1 MLKTNIERIQKD
13 IETLAQFSCVEG
25 IGCTRFTYTKEFA
38 QARDYIISEMKAAGL
53 TVREDAVGTVIG
65 RLEGKN
71 PNAPILMTGSHFDT
85 VKTGGR
91 FDGPAGVT
99 AALETAR
106 TLHDE
111 GFVPECPI
119 EFVALPE
126 EEGARFGGGLMGSRA
141 MCGKLTQAEVDTYKD
156 WDGVTIAEAMK
167 GYGLDP
173 TKIAEAK
180 RTPGEIGT
188 FIELHIEQGPILEN
202 NRTDVGI
209 VEAIVGLRCF
219 NVTVT
224 GRSDHAGTTPLNM
237 RADTMLATAKAI
249 VAGTEKA
256 KELNDGTVVTFGRV
270 ETIPGAFN
278 IVAKETNFN
287 IDCRSRGI
295 ESVNT
300 VIDVIRTSLE
310 RSVAENP
317 GLSFEMEEKTSAL
330 PVQMKVEVQELL
342 EKHAAELNISTRKML
357 SGAGHDA
364 MIMGALCDVA
374 MVFVPSK
381 DGRSHVPEEWTDY
394 ASVQSEIPNGATLRY
409 NSEIRRSH
417 V

>member
-180 RTPGEIGT
+180 RTPSEIGT

-209 VEAIVGLRCF
+209 VEASVGLRCL

-330 PVQMKVEVQELL
+330 PVQMKAEVQELL

-364 MIMGALCDVA
+364 MIMGGICDVA

-394 ASVQSEIPNGATLRY
+394 ADLQKGVELVYRAIKELASK
-409 NSEIRRSH
+409 
-417 V
+417 

>member
-38 QARDYIISEMKAAGL
+38 QARDYIVSEMKAAGL

-173 TKIAEAK
+173 TKIADAK
-180 RTPGEIGT
+180 RTPGEIGA

-219 NVTVT
+219 DVVVT
-224 GRSDHAGTTPLNM
+224 GRSDHAGTTPLHM

-249 VAGTEKA
+249 VAATEKA
-256 KELNDGTVVTFGRV
+256 KELNDGTVLTFGRV

-278 IVAKETNFN
+278 IVAKEARFSV
-287 IDCRSRGI
+287 DCRSRGI

-300 VIDVIRTSLE
+300 VIDVIRASLE
-310 RSVAENP
+310 QSVAENP

-330 PVQMKVEVQELL
+330 PVQMKAEVQELL
-342 EKHAAELNISTRKML
+342 EKHAAELDISTRKML

-364 MIMGALCDVA
+364 MIMGSLCDVA

-394 ASVQSEIPNGATLRY
+394 ADLQKGVELVYRAIKELASSKE
-409 NSEIRRSH
+409 
-417 V
+417 

>member
-38 QARDYIISEMKAAGL
+38 QARDYIVSEMKAAGL

-180 RTPGEIGT
+180 RTPSEIGT

-209 VEAIVGLRCF
+209 VEAIVGLRCL

-300 VIDVIRTSLE
+300 VIDVIRASLE
-310 RSVAENP
+310 QSVAENP

-330 PVQMKVEVQELL
+330 PVQMKAEVQELL

-394 ASVQSEIPNGATLRY
+394 ADLQKGVELVYRTIKELASPKE
-409 NSEIRRSH
+409 
-417 V
+417 

>member
-173 TKIAEAK
+173 TKIADAK
-180 RTPGEIGT
+180 RTPGEIGA

-209 VEAIVGLRCF
+209 VEAIVGLRCL

-330 PVQMKVEVQELL
+330 PVQMKAEVQELL

-394 ASVQSEIPNGATLRY
+394 ADLQKGVELVYRTIKELASPKE
-409 NSEIRRSH
+409 
-417 V
+417 

>member
-1 MLKTNIERIQKD
+1 MLKTKIERIQKD

-38 QARDYIISEMKAAGL
+38 QARDYIVSEMKAAGL

-65 RLEGKN
+65 RLEGKD
-71 PNAPILMTGSHFDT
+71 PSAPILMTGSHFDT

-99 AALETAR
+99 TALETAR
-106 TLHDE
+106 MLHDE
-111 GFVPECPI
+111 GFVPQCPI

-141 MCGKLTQAEVDTYKD
+141 MCGKLTQEEVETYKD
-156 WDGVTIAEAMK
+156 WDGVSIAEAMT

-173 TKIAEAK
+173 AKIGEAK

-202 NRTDVGI
+202 SRTDVGI

-219 NVTVT
+219 DVTVK
-224 GRSDHAGTTPLNM
+224 GRSDHAGTTPLDM
-237 RADTMLATAKAI
+237 RADTMLAAARAI
-249 VAGTEKA
+249 TAGTDKA
-256 KELNDGTVVTFGRV
+256 KELNDGTVLTFGRV
-270 ETIPGAFN
+270 ETDPGAFN
-278 IVAKETNFN
+278 IVAKETRFTV
-287 IDCRSRGI
+287 DCRSRGI
-295 ESVNT
+295 ESVNA
-300 VIDVIRTSLE
+300 VIEVIRASLE
-310 RSVAENP
+310 KSAAENE
-317 GLSFEMEEKTSAL
+317 GLSFEMKEKTSAM
-330 PVQMKVEVQELL
+330 PVQMKPEVQALL
-342 EKHAAELNISTRKML
+342 EKHAAELGISTRKML

-364 MIMGALCDVA
+364 MIMGSLCDVA

-394 ASVQSEIPNGATLRY
+394 ADLQKGVELVYRAIKDLAQK
-409 NSEIRRSH
+409 
-417 V
+417 

>member
-38 QARDYIISEMKAAGL
+38 QARDYIVSEMKAAGL

-173 TKIAEAK
+173 TKIADAK
-180 RTPGEIGT
+180 RTPGEIGA

-249 VAGTEKA
+249 VAATEKA

-300 VIDVIRTSLE
+300 VIDVIRASLE

-330 PVQMKVEVQELL
+330 PVQMKAEVQELL
-342 EKHAAELNISTRKML
+342 EKHAAELDISTRKML

-364 MIMGALCDVA
+364 MIMGSLCDVA

-394 ASVQSEIPNGATLRY
+394 ADLQKGVELVYRAIKELASSKE
-409 NSEIRRSH
+409 
-417 V
+417 

>member
-38 QARDYIISEMKAAGL
+38 QARDYIVSEMKAAGL

-209 VEAIVGLRCF
+209 VEAIVGLRCL

-330 PVQMKVEVQELL
+330 TVQMKAEVQELL

-394 ASVQSEIPNGATLRY
+394 ADLQKGVELVYRTIKELASPKE
-409 NSEIRRSH
+409 
-417 V
+417 

>member
-38 QARDYIISEMKAAGL
+38 QARDYIVSEMKAAGL

-173 TKIAEAK
+173 AKIAEAK
-180 RTPGEIGT
+180 RTPSEIGT

-209 VEAIVGLRCF
+209 VEAIVGLRCL

-330 PVQMKVEVQELL
+330 PVQMKAEVQELL

-394 ASVQSEIPNGATLRY
+394 ADLQKGVELVYRTIKELASPKE
-409 NSEIRRSH
+409 
-417 V
+417 

>member
-38 QARDYIISEMKAAGL
+38 QARDYIVSEMKAAGL

-209 VEAIVGLRCF
+209 VEAIVGLRCL

-300 VIDVIRTSLE
+300 VIDVIRASLE
-310 RSVAENP
+310 QSVTENP

-330 PVQMKVEVQELL
+330 PVQMKAEVQELL

-394 ASVQSEIPNGATLRY
+394 ADLQKGVELVYRTIKELASPKE
-409 NSEIRRSH
+409 
-417 V
+417 

>member
-38 QARDYIISEMKAAGL
+38 QARDYIVSEMKAAGL

-156 WDGVTIAEAMK
+156 
-167 GYGLDP
+167 
-173 TKIAEAK
+173 
-180 RTPGEIGT
+180 
-188 FIELHIEQGPILEN
+188 
-202 NRTDVGI
+202 
-209 VEAIVGLRCF
+209 
-219 NVTVT
+219 
-224 GRSDHAGTTPLNM
+224 
-237 RADTMLATAKAI
+237 
-249 VAGTEKA
+249 
-256 KELNDGTVVTFGRV
+256 
-270 ETIPGAFN
+270 
-278 IVAKETNFN
+278 
-287 IDCRSRGI
+287 
-295 ESVNT
+295 
-300 VIDVIRTSLE
+300 
-310 RSVAENP
+310 
-317 GLSFEMEEKTSAL
+317 
-330 PVQMKVEVQELL
+330 
-342 EKHAAELNISTRKML
+342 
-357 SGAGHDA
+357 
-364 MIMGALCDVA
+364 
-374 MVFVPSK
+374 
-381 DGRSHVPEEWTDY
+381 
-394 ASVQSEIPNGATLRY
+394 
-409 NSEIRRSH
+409 
-417 V
+417 

>member
-180 RTPGEIGT
+180 RTPSEIGT

-209 VEAIVGLRCF
+209 VEAIVGLRCL

-330 PVQMKVEVQELL
+330 PVQMKAEVQELL

-394 ASVQSEIPNGATLRY
+394 ADLQKGVELVYRAIKELASK
-409 NSEIRRSH
+409 
-417 V
+417 

>member
-173 TKIAEAK
+173 TKIADAK
-180 RTPGEIGT
+180 RTPGEIGA

-209 VEAIVGLRCF
+209 VEAIVGLRCL

-330 PVQMKVEVQELL
+330 PVQMKAEVQELL

-394 ASVQSEIPNGATLRY
+394 ADLQKGVELVYRTIKELASPKV
-409 NSEIRRSH
+409 
-417 V
+417 

>member
-38 QARDYIISEMKAAGL
+38 QARDYIVSEMKAAGL

-141 MCGKLTQAEVDTYKD
+141 MCGKLTQTEVDTYKD

-209 VEAIVGLRCF
+209 VEAIVGLRCL

-330 PVQMKVEVQELL
+330 PVQMKAEVQELL

-394 ASVQSEIPNGATLRY
+394 ADLQKGVELVYRTIKELASPKE
-409 NSEIRRSH
+409 
-417 V
+417 

>member
-209 VEAIVGLRCF
+209 VEAIVGLRCL

-330 PVQMKVEVQELL
+330 PVQMKAEVQELL

-394 ASVQSEIPNGATLRY
+394 ADLQKGVELVYRAIKELASK
-409 NSEIRRSH
+409 
-417 V
+417 